1 MEQQV
6 SDKTDREKTVLVHQA
21 GTLTEAVVIRGLL
34 ESAGIA
40 SPGSAGSDPF
50 PMREPPEGFRDT
62 DIVVLESQAEDARRA
77 IGDYLTSDESIQIQD
92 AGDVSQSEDSSS
104 G

>member
-1 MEQQV
+1 M
-6 SDKTDREKTVLVHQA
+6 VHQA
-21 GTLTEAVVIRGLL
+21 GSSTEAVVIRGLL

-62 DIVVLESQAEDARRA
+62 DIVVLESQAEEARSVIA
-77 IGDYLTSDESIQIQD
+77 SYLTSGDSIQIED
-92 AGDVSQSEDSSS
+92 GSETPDSENPPT

>member
-1 MEQQV
+1 MSEER
-6 SDKTDREKTVLVHQA
+6 SVLVHQA
-21 GTLTEAVVIRGLL
+21 GTSTEAVVIRGLL

-62 DIVVLESQAEDARRA
+62 DIVVLESQAEDARRV
-77 IGDYLTSDESIQIQD
+77 ISEYQTSGDSIQI
-92 AGDVSQSEDSSS
+92 EDSGESAEAEDPS
-104 G
+104 NG

>member
-1 MEQQV
+1 MGEE
-6 SDKTDREKTVLVHQA
+6 RIVLVHQA
-21 GTLTEAVVIRGLL
+21 GTSTEAVVIRGLL

-40 SPGSAGSDPF
+40 SPGSAGPDPF

-62 DIVVLESQAEDARRA
+62 DIVVLESQAEDARRV
-77 IGDYLTSDESIQIQD
+77 ISEYQTSSDSIQIED
-92 AGDVSQSEDSSS
+92 SGDSPESEDPSN